1 MYSEPSVIPPIYII
15 VIATT
20 VFAVLLGLIFKDMLE
35 YQLAQWQLDPNPK
48 SRINYKTSN
57 IRAAYSATT
66 LFVFLSVASS
76 LAVFIPIYWLAI
88 VVGVVV
94 VFPTAFLMWVQLG
107 SMLDMLATKGLEAV
121 DLDLIFPGD
130 PLPPSQ
136 KSTPSEAIGNR
147 Q

>member
-35 YQLAQWQLDPNPK
+35 YQLALWRFDPDPK
-48 SRINYKTSN
+48 SLINYRTNN
-57 IRAAYSATT
+57 IRIAYSATS
-66 LFVFLSVASS
+66 LFVFLCVASS

-88 VVGVVV
+88 VVGAVV

-121 DLDLIFPGD
+121 DLDLVVQGD
-130 PLPPSQ
+130 PLPPKPKK
-136 KSTPSEAIGNR
+136 KSTPKEA
-147 Q
+147 